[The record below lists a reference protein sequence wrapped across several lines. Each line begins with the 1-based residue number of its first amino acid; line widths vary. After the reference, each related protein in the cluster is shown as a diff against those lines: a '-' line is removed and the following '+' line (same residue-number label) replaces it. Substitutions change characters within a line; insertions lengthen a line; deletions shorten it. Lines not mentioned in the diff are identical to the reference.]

1 MNFWLVVFLTF
12 FWIISTSN
20 YEQDHNFVDAF
31 NAVVCCLTVVGYIG
45 ASLFIK

>member
-1 MNFWLVVFLTF
+1 MNFLLVVFLAL
-12 FWIISTSN
+12 FWIISTDA
-20 YEQDHNFVDAF
+20 YEKDHNFVDAF

>member
-1 MNFWLVVFLTF
+1 MNFWILVFF
-12 FWIISTSN
+12 AIFWIVSTVN

-31 NAVVCCLTVVGYIG
+31 NAVACCLTVVGYIG